1 MTLRQPDSPLGVVR
15 TIRPTKPTIAYGQD
29 TQHSAFPS
37 VTRLPDNT
45 LYVVFRQGSNH
56 YANRDGFLR
65 STAGHDNGKTWSA
78 PATVVAASAGVD
90 YRDPSVSLSRTGT
103 TLYLTYF
110 KGTTAVGAAG
120 SFFRSSTD
128 GGATWGAEVR
138 IDANLPSSA
147 ITAPVVQL
155 ADGTLL
161 AAHYSKA
168 GSETFDSVWIAR
180 SSDNGATW
188 TSSRVVN
195 GQTAGRDYQEPYLV
209 QRDTALFLT
218 FRWGNNASIG
228 TALSTDNG
236 TTWSTPAAAFAGTGR
251 PSSVW
256 LADDTIVVYLRDA
269 ARRFAV
275 RATRDR
281 GATWLPPYVVQT
293 PAKGGMSTYASM
305 LETTPGQVF
314 TVLAAED
321 STSTDSRL
329 ACAYLG
335 SGAQET
341 PLGFVPGEQDAARS
355 GYDQLVLGTTFQQP
369 NGGLPIP
376 WWTGN
381 GAVTVTDGVLRSAS
395 ADNVADHAVLETS
408 SADHRVEA
416 DFLWT
421 GQAGFGVFLRY
432 TDASNYLLFT
442 AETGGVNLRVYK
454 AIGGTLTQLVLATG
468 KPVNAG
474 GFHTLAA
481 AVRAGTVTA
490 AVNGETLIH
499 FDLSSGDNTALSGT
513 AAGVKINEQ
522 AGGTNQCRRIVVT
535 G

>member
-1 MTLRQPDSPLGVVR
+1 MTLRQPDSPSGVTR
-15 TIRPTKPTIAYGQD
+15 TIRPAKPTVAYGQD
-29 TQHSAFPS
+29 TQHSAFPD
-37 VTRLPDNT
+37 VTRLPDGT

-56 YANRDGFLR
+56 YVNRDGFLR
-65 STAGHDNGKTWSA
+65 ATASHDDGRTWTA
-78 PATVVAASAGVD
+78 PATVVAASAGTD

-120 SFFRSSTD
+120 SFFRSSAD
-128 GGATWGAEVR
+128 NGATWSAETR
-138 IDANLPSSA
+138 IDASLPSSA

-161 AAHYSKA
+161 AGHYSKSS
-168 GSETFDSVWIAR
+168 GDTFDSVWLAR
-180 SSDNGATW
+180 STDNGGTW
-188 TSSRVVN
+188 TSAKLVN
-195 GQTAGRDYQEPYLV
+195 GQAAGRDYQEPYLV
-209 QRDTALFLT
+209 LRDNALFLT
-218 FRWGNNASIG
+218 FRWGTNASIG
-228 TALSTDNG
+228 AALSTDNG
-236 TTWSTPAAAFAGTGR
+236 ATWSTPAAAFAGSGR

-269 ARRFAV
+269 ARRFSV

-281 GATWLPPYVVQT
+281 GATWLPPVVVQS
-293 PAKGGMSTYASM
+293 PPKGGMSTYASM

-329 ACAYLG
+329 AFTYIG

-341 PLGFVPGEQDAARS
+341 PLGFIPGEQDAARS

-395 ADNVADHAVLETS
+395 ADNVADHAVLETGG
-408 SADHRVEA
+408 ADHRVEA
-416 DFLWT
+416 DFAWT
-421 GQAGFGVFLRY
+421 GQAGFGLFLRY
-432 TDASNYLLFT
+432 TDSGNYLLFT
-442 AETGGVNLRVYK
+442 AETGGANLRVYK
-454 AIGGTLTQLVLATG
+454 AIGGTLTQLAIVTG

-481 AVRAGTVTA
+481 AVRSGTVTA

-499 FDLSSGDNTALSGT
+499 FDLSAGDNSALSGT
-513 AAGVKINEQ
+513 AAGVKVNEQ
-522 AGGTNQCRRIVVT
+522 AGGTNQCRRVVVT
-535 G
+535 S